1 MNISINDISNMIFNC
16 IEDKHK
22 YSADKLK
29 LLLHKYSDNLK
40 KNIDDEYKKREI
52 YLETIENPRNIQ
64 NNEYDRYLEE
74 KNELYQIYLQTKSKD
89 SLYNYL
95 NKSFILKKTI
105 PDIYTSSVIRIKKP
119 KEKKPKEE
127 KPKEEKPKEEKPKEK
142 KPKEKKPKEE
152 KPKEKKPKE
161 DKPKRGRPKKEEK
174 AKDDKPTKE
183 EKAKD
188 DKPKRGRPKKEEK
201 TKKET
206 PKKETPKETP
216 KKETPKEDESNEN
229 NFNDKTILACGITN
243 FGASCYINSAI
254 QLLVHLK
261 PFNNIILKHKG
272 DNKLVDSYIELYNTY
287 LEKGSLDRSIINL
300 TNELNKY
307 LNNID
312 KILLKTQADT
322 SVFLNKFIEKLNID
336 DINNLFNIDINENIK
351 IHDIK
356 LKDKEYKCNENKDKT
371 RNEDSIFLYFEDVN
385 KEYNIKTEI
394 ENKLNGITEE
404 ITNQNNYIGCD
415 NIINKNTNRKT
426 KQNIKFPY
434 SKTEKINTYPD
445 ILRVNLNIFDET
457 LKKKFYKMKIPN
469 IISYNMQKYTIV
481 GIIVHEGANINFG
494 HYKYFSFQNKKWIE
508 YSDTDITSYKENK
521 EGKYFYELNTG
532 DNSYNIFEPGEF
544 IASPYIICYIKNA

>member
-40 KNIDDEYKKREI
+40 KNIDDEHKKREI

-74 KNELYQIYLQTKSKD
+74 KNELYQIYLETNSKD

-95 NKSFILKKTI
+95 NKSYIFKKTI
-105 PDIYTSSVIRIKKP
+105 PDVYTSSIIKIKKP
-119 KEKKPKEE
+119 KEKKLKEEKPKEEKHKEEKPKEENPKEKKLKEE
-127 KPKEEKPKEEKPKEK
+127 KPKEEKPKRGRPK
-142 KPKEKKPKEE
+142 KEE
-152 KPKEKKPKE
+152 EPKD
-161 DKPKRGRPKKEEK
+161 DKSKRGRPKKEEE
-174 AKDDKPTKE
+174 P
-183 EKAKD
+183 KD
-188 DKPKRGRPKKEEK
+188 DKPKRGRPKKEEEP
-201 TKKET
+201 KKET
-206 PKKETPKETP
+206 HKKEIPKETPKEN
-216 KKETPKEDESNEN
+216 ESNKN
-229 NFNDKTILACGITN
+229 IFNDETILACGITN

-254 QLLVHLK
+254 QLLIHLK
-261 PFNNIILKHKG
+261 PFNDIILKHKG
-272 DNKLVDSYIELYNTY
+272 DNKLVDSYIELYNRY
-287 LEKGSLDRSIINL
+287 LKKESLDRSIINL
-300 TNELNKY
+300 TNELNKH
-307 LNNID
+307 LIEID
-312 KILLKTQADT
+312 KILLETQADT
-322 SVFLNKFIEKLNID
+322 SVFLNKFIEKLNIN
-336 DINNLFNIDINENIK
+336 DINNLFNIRINENIK

-371 RNEDSIFLYFEDVN
+371 RNEDSIFLYFEDAN

-404 ITNQNNYIGCD
+404 ITNKNNYISCD
-415 NIINKNTNRKT
+415 DIVNKNTNRKT

-434 SKTEKINTYPD
+434 SKTEKIATYPD

-457 LKKKFYKMKIPN
+457 LEKKFYKMKIPN
-469 IISYNMQKYTIV
+469 IISYNTQKYTIV
-481 GIIVHEGANINFG
+481 GIIVHEGANLNSG

-532 DNSYNIFEPGEF
+532 DNSYNIFEPGGF